1 MDQNEINNISNQG
14 ANQSQNMYSYNQ
26 EQQNSQELEAG
37 AIRRS
42 LGDKN
47 PNAIPNFPAQ
57 NISYNNNGGDNINQ
71 NSIVINIDQ
80 SPPLYWMFFLI
91 VGIIQII
98 IIVFL
103 ANYYD
108 WDEYNKPSKVNDKDN
123 SESKLIIQ
131 KKYRVFQDIN
141 IMIYL
146 GFGFLR
152 TFLKHHTWSS
162 IALTFIGG
170 VLSFEFGLFTLIC
183 WSSIIRKSWYQGIFN
198 FQHLLDANF
207 CGAATVISM
216 GALFGKLSLAQYFVI
231 IISETVF
238 STLNYVL
245 LRQQLEIIDIG
256 GALTVHLFGAVFGSI
271 FTLVSFVPTQE
282 RERIRIS
289 PHLGK
294 NYNSNI
300 FGLFGTLIL
309 CTYWPSFNTA
319 LIDGN
324 QKYRGIINTYLS
336 VGGSIIGTY
345 LISPIFNKG
354 KLKVEDILNAS
365 FAGGII
371 ISGCCNII
379 KEFWSCIIFGIVAG
393 GISSFLYN
401 ILNKRLINKGY
412 HDTSGII
419 YYIGIPA
426 FLGGIISTI
435 FVGNLENWKLTEKNE
450 MKYFV
455 GGILDYDKF
464 DYNMDFS
471 KRAGIQFAA
480 IFITILIAA
489 ASGLVAGFSIKFC
502 NCNIAIRYFNDSEFF
517 DVSENEPF
525 PWEDEKVQLQ
535 VRYDSRA

>member
-1 MDQNEINNISNQG
+1 MTQNENNNISNQG

-26 EQQNSQELEAG
+26 EQQNSQEIEAG

-47 PNAIPNFPAQ
+47 PNAIPNFPLQ
-57 NISYNNNGGDNINQ
+57 NISYNNNAGEINQ

-103 ANYYD
+103 SNYYD
-108 WDEYNKPSKVNDKDN
+108 WDDYNKPSNIENNFEAK
-123 SESKLIIQ
+123 SQIQ
-131 KKYRVFQDIN
+131 KQYRALQDIN
-141 IMIYL
+141 IMIFL

-152 TFLKHHTWSS
+152 GFLKHHTWSS

-170 VLSFEFGLFTLIC
+170 VLSFEFGLFALIC
-183 WSSIIRKSWYQGIFN
+183 WSSIIRKSWYQGLFN

-216 GALFGKLSLAQYFVI
+216 GALFGKLSLAQYFVM
-231 IISETVF
+231 IISETIF

-245 LRQQLEIIDIG
+245 LRQELEIIDIG
-256 GALTVHLFGAVFGSI
+256 GALTVHLFGAIFGSI
-271 FTLVSFVPTQE
+271 FTLVSFVPAQE
-282 RERIRIS
+282 RERIRLS
-289 PHLGK
+289 PHLGM

-300 FGLFGTLIL
+300 FGLFGTLIII
-309 CTYWPSFNTA
+309 TYLPSFNTA

-354 KLKVEDILNAS
+354 KLKIEDILNAS

-379 KEFWSCIIFGIVAG
+379 KEFWSCIIFGILAG

-401 ILNKRLINKGY
+401 VLNKKLINKGY
-412 HDTSGII
+412 HDSSGII

-435 FVGNLENWKLTEKNE
+435 FVGNLSKWKLNDETEKIP
-450 MKYFV
+450 KFFI
-455 GGILDYDKF
+455 GGILDYTNFNYTKKF
-464 DYNMDFS
+464 S
-471 KRAGIQFAA
+471 ERAGIQFGA
-480 IFITILIAA
+480 IYITILIAA
-489 ASGLVAGFSIKFC
+489 ASGLIAGFSIKFC

>member
-1 MDQNEINNISNQG
+1 MTENENNNISNQG
-14 ANQSQNMYSYNQ
+14 GNQSQNMYSYNQ
-26 EQQNSQELEAG
+26 DQQNSQEIETG

-47 PNAIPNFPAQ
+47 PNAIPNFPPQ
-57 NISYNNNGGDNINQ
+57 NISYNNNHGQVNE

-98 IIVFL
+98 IIVLL

-108 WDEYNKPSKVNDKDN
+108 WDDYNKPSAINDINN
-123 SESKLIIQ
+123 SIAKSSIQ

-141 IMIYL
+141 IMIFL

-152 TFLKHHTWSS
+152 AFLKHHTWSS

-170 VLSFEFGLFTLIC
+170 VLSFEFGLFALIC
-183 WSSIIRKSWYQGIFN
+183 WSSIVRKDWYQGIFN

-207 CGAATVISM
+207 CAAATVISM
-216 GALFGKLSLAQYFVI
+216 GALFGKLSIAQYFVM

-256 GALTVHLFGAVFGSI
+256 GALTVHLFGAIFGSI
-271 FTLVSFVPTQE
+271 FTLVSFVPSQE

-289 PHLGK
+289 PHLGM

-300 FGLFGTLIL
+300 FGLFGTLII
-309 CTYWPSFNTA
+309 CCYWPSFNTA

-336 VGGSIIGTY
+336 IGGSIIGTY
-345 LISPIFNKG
+345 LISPIFNDG
-354 KLKVEDILNAS
+354 KLKIEDILNAS
-365 FAGGII
+365 FSGGII

-379 KEFWSCIIFGIVAG
+379 KEFWSCIIFGILAG
-393 GISSFLYN
+393 GVSSFLYN

-412 HDTSGII
+412 HDTSGIL

-435 FVGNLENWKLTEKNE
+435 FVGNLTNWNINKKEVRIFN
-450 MKYFV
+450 
-455 GGILDYDKF
+455 GGILDYNNLHYDMEI
-464 DYNMDFS
+464 D

-489 ASGLVAGFSIKFC
+489 ASGLVTGFSIKFC

-517 DVSENEPF
+517 DVTENEPF